1 MAVLI
6 ELQKLDLEQ
15 DKLRI
20 NVDNKIKKVEEDK
33 EKLLDLEDSLR
44 SEEQELDETQ
54 NLLNKREN
62 ELVEAQNGYKH
73 TEDKL
78 NAATNSR
85 DFATIEQERETF
97 KRTQLSIEED
107 IRTLKEAITKKT
119 GARMIKEAVS
129 GTTLVDEDD
138 TSYVA
143 RMHSIPADEKI
154 DLFVVQLSTNDASRG
169 KPLGEIREARPFDTK
184 TVTGAIQ
191 EILAY
196 VRETWNCPVV
206 FYTGSYYE
214 SAEYDAMVKRLYELQ
229 ETESF
234 GIADLYTDKA
244 FNDITDEQRALYMF
258 DPIHPVK
265 AGYLCWWA
273 PEIEKQIIAYLK

>member
-44 SEEQELDETQ
+44 SEEKDLDDTQ
-54 NLLNKREN
+54 NLLSKREN
-62 ELVEAQNGYKH
+62 ELIEAQNGYKH

-97 KRTQLSIEED
+97 KRTQVSIEED

-119 GARMIKEAVS
+119 GEIEEHRQAYASLKEENEKMAA
-129 GTTLVDEDD
+129 E
-138 TSYVA
+138 
-143 RMHSIPADEKI
+143 ADEEA
-154 DLFVVQLSTNDASRG
+154 ASIED
-169 KPLGEIREARPFDTK
+169 KVNALKAQ
-184 TVTGAIQ
+184 V
-191 EILAY
+191 
-196 VRETWNCPVV
+196 
-206 FYTGSYYE
+206 
-214 SAEYDAMVKRLYELQ
+214 
-229 ETESF
+229 
-234 GIADLYTDKA
+234 ADLSKK
-244 FNDITDEQRALYMF
+244 I
-258 DPIHPVK
+258 K
-265 AGYLCWWA
+265 
-273 PEIEKQIIAYLK
+273 PEIYKRYTFIRKKRPGLAAVVSASNGTCEGCHMKLQPQVFIRLQRQSTLECCQNCQRILYFDAAEHISHED